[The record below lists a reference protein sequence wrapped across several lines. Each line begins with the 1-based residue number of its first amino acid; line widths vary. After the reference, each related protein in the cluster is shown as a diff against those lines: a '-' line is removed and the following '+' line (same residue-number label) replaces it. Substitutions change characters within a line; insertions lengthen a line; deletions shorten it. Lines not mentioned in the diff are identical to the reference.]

1 MSDNAKV
8 FEKTKDADA
17 TKKEMQ
23 ENILENVYKAVV
35 DTLTKTVGPV
45 YDWQLTRTGVNG
57 LHDAYRR
64 IFEQGFYGKDVFD
77 GRFHM
82 DNGNIMDLDQRAA
95 VYGVGTGKS
104 QDNSQ
109 EQGKGTGKE
118 QEMNQDKTKEA
129 EAAKQIEQNR
139 ERDRDDDL
147 EIGR

>member
-1 MSDNAKV
+1 MSDNAKI
-8 FEKTKDADA
+8 FKEMRDADA
-17 TKKEMQ
+17 HKKEMQ
-23 ENILENVYKAVV
+23 ENILKNAYKAVV
-35 DTLTKTVGPV
+35 GTLQKTVGPV

-57 LHDAYRR
+57 MHDAYRR

-109 EQGKGTGKE
+109 EQGKDTDKE
-118 QEMNQDKTKEA
+118 QETNQDKSKEA

>member
-1 MSDNAKV
+1 MTDNAKI
-8 FEKTKDADA
+8 FKEMQDADA
-17 TKKEMQ
+17 LKKDMQ
-23 ENILENVYKAVV
+23 QGIVEKFRNSAVGQALGQAYDSDLAKGV
-35 DTLTKTVGPV
+35 VG
-45 YDWQLTRTGVNG
+45 G

-95 VYGVGTGKS
+95 VYGVGTGTS

-118 QEMNQDKTKEA
+118 QEMNQDKTREA

-147 EIGR
+147 DIGR

>member
-1 MSDNAKV
+1 MQREMPMSDNAKI
-8 FEKTKDADA
+8 FREMQDADA
-17 TKKEMQ
+17 LKKDMQ
-23 ENILENVYKAVV
+23 KGIVEKFRDSDLGRAIGQA
-35 DTLTKTVGPV
+35 
-45 YDWQLTRTGVNG
+45 YDSQLAKGALGG

-82 DNGNIMDLDQRAA
+82 DNGTIMDLDQRAA
-95 VYGVGTGKS
+95 VYGVGTGKE
-104 QDNSQ
+104 QD
-109 EQGKGTGKE
+109 
-118 QEMNQDKTKEA
+118 MTKEA